1 MVRTIFR
8 SHATWLVTLGAVIIA
23 LAMGISYLGAF
34 LSPEAHVEAF
44 PLGIVS
50 EDAGMSVPGQLQ
62 NRGDDVVASITANP
76 DAGDAISWIEYGTRD
91 ELVTAMHDNEIYG
104 GLVVS
109 SDFTRNLASIA
120 RPGVT
125 GDEPTAATIELLY
138 NEGGGSLAGAQGREI
153 LRTAADGVDSAA
165 RAEILR
171 GLEAQG
177 QQVEPTMVMLLGDP
191 VQVVETVEI
200 PAPDNTGHGMGSFYI
215 AVVAVVGAFLA
226 ADVVSIGVDF
236 VTGHTSM
243 GPRLTRLRGEP
254 IQASLWAMYRAKLA
268 LFTGVAV
275 LTSAIL
281 TWFIVVAMDTPVS
294 STWALLGVLLLAE
307 MAIGALTL
315 LLITLF
321 SVPGI
326 LIGLLVTTI
335 VGVPS
340 AMGVFPA
347 EMMPVF
353 YRAMGNVLP
362 VRYLSD
368 AVRALVFFDGN
379 GDAGLTRG
387 VTVLAIYAGVSLV
400 LGALASWW
408 ISRRRE
414 LREASR

>member
-1 MVRTIFR
+1 MVKTIFR
-8 SHATWLVTLGAVIIA
+8 SHATWLATLGALIIA
-23 LAMGISYLGAF
+23 LAMGMSYLGAF

-44 PLGIVS
+44 PVGIVN
-50 EDAGMSVPGQLQ
+50 EDEGISVVGQTQ
-62 NRGDDVVASITANP
+62 NRGDDVVASITGSP
-76 DAGDAISWIEYGTRD
+76 DTGDAISWIEYDTRD
-91 ELVTAMHDNEIYG
+91 ELVSAMHDNAIYG
-104 GLVVS
+104 GMVVPG
-109 SDFTRNLASIA
+109 DFTRDLASIA

-153 LRTAADGVDSAA
+153 LRTAAEEVDSAA

-177 QQVEPTMVMLLGDP
+177 QQVEPTMVTLLADP
-191 VQVVETVEI
+191 VQIVETVEI
-200 PAPDNTGHGMGSFYI
+200 PAQANTGHGMGSFYI
-215 AVVAVVGAFLA
+215 AVVTVVGAFLA

-268 LFTGVAV
+268 LFIGVAV

-281 TWFIVVAMDTPVS
+281 TWFIVGAMGTPVS
-294 STWALLGVLLLAE
+294 STWALLGVLLLAQV
-307 MAIGALTL
+307 AIGALTL
-315 LLITLF
+315 LLITVF
-321 SVPGI
+321 SLPGI

-347 EMMPVF
+347 EMMPAF
-353 YRAMGNVLP
+353 YRALGRRAARAVP
-362 VRYLSD
+362 VGRGPRARLLRRQWRCWPD
-368 AVRALVFFDGN
+368 ARA
-379 GDAGLTRG
+379 
-387 VTVLAIYAGVSLV
+387 
-400 LGALASWW
+400 
-408 ISRRRE
+408 
-414 LREASR
+414 